1 MAYYSDNN
9 PVAPVSDTT
18 SRRQMPPFSRS
29 DNNHRLSKPSSVPPP
44 HSRPANGHYRTSSL
58 NAGIY
63 RDGSS
68 SSNSSSSYIS
78 NPRKQHGQPSLKR
91 PRMDHSS
98 ISDYDDTQNTGS
110 NADNFQNSFKSNHY
124 NSNNNNYPSKTFHNH
139 YNNGNKNGY
148 SNKPYNSRRN
158 KFYPTSSIPNNNT
171 SNSSRSYY
179 MSKSNNSNNSNNG
192 NNNHYGSGN
201 DKSFSAIFTSI
212 ARQRIYS
219 DFRIARVKIGNFDVV
234 EDFTLE
240 PPIAG
245 LKDSRLRLYF
255 RGSANDSVKY
265 SNNNNNNNSTPDH
278 NSFDRAIAE
287 PDRLSISLFSGTKRI
302 VIPVQ
307 DGLEKVQFRRK
318 DGYFRIKSRGWA
330 LFEEIDS
337 RKNYNNPN
345 SNRVVF
351 KRCDDISNGQ
361 LEASDG
367 IIEVWTDLR
376 HPLPIEPKWTKGN
389 LADYI
394 DCRSK
399 YLTYNVLQVLDPE
412 HVVDFDSLVN
422 LWVRDSSINTKAER
436 ADFAKTH
443 LSKLPTLLELCSKIL
458 APPYY
463 YVSKALAA
471 TSNNPSN
478 PNNSSSYDRANGSS
492 NTQLNPYTAA
502 SILDSG
508 QITALISVSVNT
520 LLATTV
526 FLSHYEESKEKADT
540 LTELIKK
547 VMFQVPEPILWRALD
562 GLFGKANTSNSNLIF
577 DYSTIL
583 KNSDEKTAQKQKE
596 IDAAE
601 EVAKELERLGVL
613 QQPEESIK
621 EVQAMQDNS
630 NRRGDSNAR
639 GNNNNRRNPGPRN
652 KNRSQTWVNDPN
664 SKPISNRRSSNP
676 HSRHSKTIVIPSTPA
691 EETSTTS
698 ESNSNNESNSKNSSM
713 STTTNSTEAT
723 SNTSN
728 SVNDSVSGNSTN
740 GEGNSESSG
749 TDESNTKGTSK
760 AIFEKLDP
768 DSALSQSNVEKVDS
782 TLNSFKKFQ
791 KEEEKK
797 EKEEQAKV
805 EKEKEEQTKKDK
817 RSEAAVS
824 KKQKEETKLDKLL
837 EVVDQEEIE
846 EEFVGFEEEEED
858 EDDEDY
864 EAVHKPKEMLETA
877 KTPKIMKDLNP
888 VSDPGKD
895 EIINPKPNPLT
906 TTISNSSAKISKETT
921 KFQSD
926 VKAEMKKQKNAKNVN
941 NDQSDDSKINTDQ
954 SELSGES
961 NGDLSELSSA
971 SNDELSE
978 GSADGDT
985 RSNSRAIGG
994 SDISVD
1000 SSESVS
1006 SNGSSMQLDSE
1017 SSN

>member
-29 DNNHRLSKPSSVPPP
+29 DGNHRLSKPSSVPPP
-44 HSRPANGHYRTSSL
+44 HSRPGTGHYRTSSL
-58 NAGIY
+58 TTGIY

-78 NPRKQHGQPSLKR
+78 NPRKQYGQPSLKR

-98 ISDYDDTQNTGS
+98 ISDYDDTQNTSS
-110 NADNFQNSFKSNHY
+110 NADNSQNSFKSNHH
-124 NSNNNNYPSKTFHNH
+124 NSNNNYPSKTFHNH

-148 SNKPYNSRRN
+148 STKPYNSRRN
-158 KFYPTSSIPNNNT
+158 RYYPTSSIPNNNT
-171 SNSSRSYY
+171 GISNSSRSYY
-179 MSKSNNSNNSNNG
+179 MSKSNHNNNNNNNNG
-192 NNNHYGSGN
+192 NNNYHSSGN

-240 PPIAG
+240 PPITG

-265 SNNNNNNNSTPDH
+265 SNNNNNNISTPDH

-287 PDRLSISLFSGTKRI
+287 PDRLSISLFYGTKRI

-367 IIEVWTDLR
+367 LIEVWTDLR

-394 DCRSK
+394 DSRSK
-399 YLTYNVLQVLDPE
+399 YLTYKVLQVLDPE
-412 HVVDFDSLVN
+412 HVIDFDSLVN
-422 LWVRDSSINTKAER
+422 LWVRDSSINKKAER
-436 ADFAKTH
+436 AEFAKRH

-458 APPYY
+458 APPCY

-492 NTQLNPYTAA
+492 TTQLNPYTAA

-526 FLSHYEESKEKADT
+526 FLSRYEETKEKADT
-540 LTELIKK
+540 LTQLIKK

-562 GLFGKANTSNSNLIF
+562 GLFGKANTSNSNLNF

-601 EVAKELERLGVL
+601 KVAKELERLDIL
-613 QQPEESIK
+613 QQPERSIK
-621 EVQAMQDNS
+621 EVQAMQDTS
-630 NRRGDSNAR
+630 NKRGDSNVR

-652 KNRSQTWVNDPN
+652 KNRSQTWANDSN
-664 SKPISNRRSSNP
+664 TKPVSNRRSSNP

-691 EETSTTS
+691 EETLTAS
-698 ESNSNNESNSKNSSM
+698 EFNSNNSSM
-713 STTTNSTEAT
+713 STTNNSTEAT
-723 SNTSN
+723 SNASN

-749 TDESNTKGTSK
+749 TDESNSKATSK
-760 AIFEKLDP
+760 AIFENMDP

-782 TLNSFKKFQ
+782 TLKSFKKFQ

-797 EKEEQAKV
+797 EKEEQAK
-805 EKEKEEQTKKDK
+805 EERTKKDK
-817 RSEAAVS
+817 RSEAVVS
-824 KKQKEETKLDKLL
+824 KKKKKETKKDKLL
-837 EVVDQEEIE
+837 EVVDQEDIE
-846 EEFVGFEEEEED
+846 EESAGFEEEEED
-858 EDDEDY
+858 EDEDDEDY
-864 EAVHKPKEMLETA
+864 ETVHKPKELLETA
-877 KTPKIMKDLNP
+877 KTPKIMKDLNL
-888 VSDPGKD
+888 VSDPNKND
-895 EIINPKPNPLT
+895 IINPKPNPLT
-906 TTISNSSAKISKETT
+906 TSISNSSAKTSKETT

-961 NGDLSELSSA
+961 NGDMSDLSSA

-978 GSADGDT
+978 VSADGDT
-985 RSNSRAIGG
+985 RANTRASGG